1 MYKSIHFFVFFHE
14 NRHFGVLSGLF
25 YISSKKL
32 FLSYVTGVNRSFL
45 CKFVSI
51 EYPYNPVEAMS
62 IFKDRIEAVRA
73 MMRSKGWD
81 AVIVTGNDPHN
92 SEYSAARWHQV
103 AWLSGYTGEGDLV
116 ITEDHA
122 GLWTD
127 TRYFIQASR
136 QLPEAGVELHKTRVP
151 GQVLI
156 PEWLADHFAEFDEIR
171 VAVDG
176 LCMTVSSVEDIQKT
190 VGEKIRFVNAPDML
204 EVLWTDRPEIPQTP
218 IITLGPEQVG
228 WSREQKVRW
237 MRKWLADK
245 GYDAILLTALDEIA
259 WMLNVRG
266 QDVAYNPVVMSY
278 LLVTQDNVLWFARK
292 GPTPDEDGET
302 EDSFHE
308 LLADGVNIQE
318 YSDVEAALSNLVD
331 GSYIKTLFVD
341 PATLNYN
348 LCSILKDRSVVFG
361 TSPVGLRKSV
371 KNDVEV
377 AGMKE
382 AHLEDGIA
390 VERFLHWLQTSI
402 EAGDAV
408 NEYEASLKLHRFR
421 SEIEGFRGESFETIS
436 AYGPNAALPH
446 YITPEEGSAELY
458 AEGLYLCDSGGQF
471 LFGTT
476 DITRTVPLGP
486 CSQLEKEDY
495 TLVLKGHIA
504 LSKAVFP
511 KGTAGCQLDVLAR
524 EPLWNAMRDF
534 GHGTGHGVGFYLNVH
549 EGPQDIRQNFNRQ
562 ALLPGMI
569 TSDEPGIYR
578 EGKFGVRH
586 ENLIL
591 CVDAGVN
598 DFGHWLRFEPL
609 TLCHFDT
616 SILVKDLL
624 DRSEIDWLN
633 AYNERVFRTLSP
645 RLTPEVASW
654 LRQKTLPI

>member
-1 MYKSIHFFVFFHE
+1 
-14 NRHFGVLSGLF
+14 
-25 YISSKKL
+25 
-32 FLSYVTGVNRSFL
+32 
-45 CKFVSI
+45 
-51 EYPYNPVEAMS
+51 MS

-81 AVIVTGNDPHN
+81 VVIVTGNDPHN

-103 AWLSGYTGEGDLV
+103 AWLTGYTGEGDLV

-136 QLPEAGVELHKTRVP
+136 QLPEAGVELHKTRVL

-331 GSYIKTLFVD
+331 GSYIRTLFVD

-348 LCSILKDRSVVFG
+348 LCSILKDQSIVFG

-382 AHLEDGIA
+382 AYLEDGIA

-408 NEYEASLKLHRFR
+408 NEYEASLKLHQFR

>member
-1 MYKSIHFFVFFHE
+1 
-14 NRHFGVLSGLF
+14 
-25 YISSKKL
+25 
-32 FLSYVTGVNRSFL
+32 
-45 CKFVSI
+45 
-51 EYPYNPVEAMS
+51 MS
-62 IFKDRIEAVRA
+62 MFKERIESVRA

-116 ITEDHA
+116 ITQDHA

-136 QLPEAGVELHKTRVP
+136 QLPAAGVELHKTRVP

-156 PEWLADHFAEFDEIR
+156 PEWLAGHFADFDEVCI
-171 VAVDG
+171 AADG
-176 LCMTVSSVEDIQKT
+176 LCMTASSVEEIQKT
-190 VGEKIRFVNAPDML
+190 ACEKVRFVNVPDML
-204 EVLWTDRPEIPQTP
+204 EAFWTDRPEIPQTP
-218 IITLGPEQVG
+218 IITLGTEQVG
-228 WSREQKVRW
+228 WSRDQKVRW
-237 MRKWLADK
+237 LRKWMT
-245 GYDAILLTALDEIA
+245 GHGCDAVLLTALDEIA

-278 LLVTQDNVLWFARK
+278 LLVTQDNVLWFVRK
-292 GPTPDEDGET
+292 GPSPDDDGET
-302 EDSFHE
+302 EDSFRE
-308 LLADGVNIQE
+308 LAADGVNIQE
-318 YSDVEAALSNLVD
+318 YSDVETALSNLVD
-331 GSYIKTLFVD
+331 GSYIKALFVD
-341 PATLNYN
+341 PETLNYS
-348 LCSILKDRSVVFG
+348 LYSILDVRYLVTG
-361 TSPVGLRKSV
+361 ASPVGLRKSV
-371 KNDVEV
+371 KNEVEV
-377 AGMKE
+377 SGMKE

-390 VERFLHWLQTSI
+390 MERFLHWLQTSV
-402 EAGDAV
+402 EAGDAI
-408 NEYEASLKLHRFR
+408 NEHEASLKLHEFR

-446 YITPEEGSAELY
+446 YVTPREDSVELS
-458 AEGLYLCDSGGQF
+458 AEGLYLCDSGGQY

-486 CSQLEKEDY
+486 CSQLEQEDY

-524 EPLWNAMRDF
+524 EPLWNAKRNF

-562 ALLPGMI
+562 AILPGMI

-586 ENLIL
+586 ENLVL
-591 CVDAGVN
+591 CVDAGEN

-616 SILVKDLL
+616 SIIVKDLL

-633 AYNERVFRTLSP
+633 AYNERVYRTLSP
-645 RLTPEVASW
+645 RLTPEVAAW

>member
-1 MYKSIHFFVFFHE
+1 
-14 NRHFGVLSGLF
+14 
-25 YISSKKL
+25 
-32 FLSYVTGVNRSFL
+32 
-45 CKFVSI
+45 
-51 EYPYNPVEAMS
+51 MS

-103 AWLSGYTGEGDLV
+103 AWLTGYTGEGDLV

-348 LCSILKDRSVVFG
+348 LCNILKGRSIVFG

>member
-1 MYKSIHFFVFFHE
+1 M
-14 NRHFGVLSGLF
+14 
-25 YISSKKL
+25 
-32 FLSYVTGVNRSFL
+32 TGVNRSFL

-81 AVIVTGNDPHN
+81 VVIVTGNDPHN

-103 AWLSGYTGEGDLV
+103 AWLTGYTGEGDLV

-136 QLPEAGVELHKTRVP
+136 QLPEAGVELHKTRVL

-348 LCSILKDRSVVFG
+348 LCSILKDRSIVFG

-562 ALLPGMI
+562 ALIPGMI

>member
-1 MYKSIHFFVFFHE
+1 
-14 NRHFGVLSGLF
+14 
-25 YISSKKL
+25 
-32 FLSYVTGVNRSFL
+32 
-45 CKFVSI
+45 
-51 EYPYNPVEAMS
+51 MS

-81 AVIVTGNDPHN
+81 VAIVTGNDPHN

-103 AWLSGYTGEGDLV
+103 AWLTGYTGEGDLV

-348 LCSILKDRSVVFG
+348 LCSILKDRSIVFG